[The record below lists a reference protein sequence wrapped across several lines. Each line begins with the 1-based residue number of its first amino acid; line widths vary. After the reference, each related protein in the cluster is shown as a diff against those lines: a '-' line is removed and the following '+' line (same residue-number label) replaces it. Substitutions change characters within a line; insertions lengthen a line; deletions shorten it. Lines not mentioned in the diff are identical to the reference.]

1 MRAFRRL
8 GHETAELIV
17 EDWDGA
23 KASSCDVVIHLRG
36 LQRRPVARGQW
47 NLLWVISHPDRLE
60 PGECDDYD
68 IVASASHRHAEQLS
82 ADLGR
87 PVHFIPQA
95 ADADRFKIGPRETD
109 YETSVLYVGNARWP
123 NRRAP
128 RWLMRNGQPFQL
140 YGMNWDDFPE
150 AAFVRQDYIPNEDL
164 AAAYRS
170 ADVVVADHHGSMR
183 TNGFLANRLFDV
195 LASGGVVLSD
205 DVAGLE
211 EVFGDIIRT
220 YRDERELDS
229 QLRILLSDA
238 SLRRR
243 MATDG
248 RNVVMGG
255 HTLDHRARQWL
266 ELLDRL

>member
-1 MRAFRRL
+1 
-8 GHETAELIV
+8 
-17 EDWDGA
+17 
-23 KASSCDVVIHLRG
+23 
-36 LQRRPVARGQW
+36 
-47 NLLWVISHPDRLE
+47 
-60 PGECDDYD
+60 
-68 IVASASHRHAEQLS
+68 
-82 ADLGR
+82 
-87 PVHFIPQA
+87 
-95 ADADRFKIGPRETD
+95 
-109 YETSVLYVGNARWP
+109 
-123 NRRAP
+123 
-128 RWLMRNGQPFQL
+128 
-140 YGMNWDDFPE
+140 
-150 AAFVRQDYIPNEDL
+150 
-164 AAAYRS
+164 
-170 ADVVVADHHGSMR
+170 MR

-229 QLRILLSDA
+229 QLRILLSDP

-248 RNVVMGG
+248 RNVVMAG